1 MKTVGGTE
9 LPLAGL
15 EDDVAEVRAV
25 LTRLRDQGKQALLL
39 CHSSGGLVGSNSVE
53 GFDVAGVIYL
63 SAFLIPKGKS
73 LLEMLGGNP
82 LPWMVI
88 QVSTCTLNTGDTLAL
103 TECLGGPRA
112 WRRRGSA
119 PGCLQ

>member
-15 EDDVAEVRAV
+15 EDDVAEVKAV
-25 LTRLRDQGKQALLL
+25 LARLQGEGKKALLL

-53 GFDVAGVIYL
+53 GFDVAGVIYM

-88 QVSTCTLNTGDTLAL
+88 QVSSSAIISSQTPTAL
-103 TECLGGPRA
+103 LCII
-112 WRRRGSA
+112 
-119 PGCLQ
+119 C